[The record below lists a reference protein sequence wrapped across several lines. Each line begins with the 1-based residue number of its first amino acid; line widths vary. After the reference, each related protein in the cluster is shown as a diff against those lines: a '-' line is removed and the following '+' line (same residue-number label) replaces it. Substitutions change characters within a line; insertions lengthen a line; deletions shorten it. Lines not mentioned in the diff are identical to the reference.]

1 MGSQTPL
8 LKKIGWMIMKLNN
21 DSLHAR
27 SLLLPITK
35 STCLLLIGCGGTGS
49 WLAPHVVRVAK
60 LLQEARDQH
69 VSVVFWDHD
78 HVEAKNIF
86 RQNFCEA
93 EIGVNK
99 ALSLAQRYGHA
110 WGIPITAID
119 APFDKDLVT
128 KNEYVPSYREQ
139 KTTVVI
145 TCVDNNA
152 ARREVAKLCESWPI
166 WWVDTGNLKTA
177 GQVSVGRN
185 LYQDEPSPLR
195 LPSVTTWSPAP
206 SVQFPNL
213 IHDTSRDF
221 QPIDY
226 ANMSCA
232 ELALVDEQGISIN
245 HTIASTAAALLTKM
259 LLTRDLRYHCAYVSL
274 DAGTQFVYNSPRILR
289 KHLQVAK
296 GAQSPGDYEEDEEE

>member
-1 MGSQTPL
+1 
-8 LKKIGWMIMKLNN
+8 MIMKLNK

-27 SLLLPITK
+27 SLLLPVTK
-35 STCLLLIGCGGTGS
+35 STCLMLIGCGGTGS

-60 LLQEARDQH
+60 LLQEARDQQ

-110 WGIPITAID
+110 WGIPIISID
-119 APFDKDLVT
+119 APFDRNIAI

-139 KTTVVI
+139 RTTVVI
-145 TCVDNNA
+145 TCVDNNS
-152 ARREVAKLCESWPI
+152 ARREVDKLCESWPI

-177 GQVSVGRN
+177 GQVSAGRK
-185 LYQDEPSPLR
+185 LFEKEPSPLR
-195 LPSVTTWSPAP
+195 LPSMTTWTPPP
-206 SVQFPNL
+206 SLQFPN
-213 IHDTSRDF
+213 ITRDTSEDF
-221 QPIDY
+221 QPVDY
-226 ANMSCA
+226 TNLSCA
-232 ELALVDEQGISIN
+232 ELALVDEQGININ
-245 HTIASTAAALLTKM
+245 HSIASAAATLLAKM
-259 LLTRDLRYHCAYVSL
+259 LITNDLRYHCAYVSL

-289 KHLQVAK
+289 KHLKATKQTG
-296 GAQSPGDYEEDEEE
+296 GAIGYEEDEEE